1 MADSPAYASA
11 CQSLKAELT
20 SIVDRFDTFNVIDIW
35 RSASIL
41 HEEIFSVTDLTVIR
55 LRQFHDIKVVSD
67 VYKIYTE
74 ALTNLLLKVNHKAFS
89 SLTSGFPN
97 HTLPS

>member
-1 MADSPAYASA
+1 MADSPAYASS
-11 CQSLKAELT
+11 CQSLKAELAA
-20 SIVDRFDTFNVIDIW
+20 IVDRFDTFNVIDIW

-55 LRQFHDIKVVSD
+55 LRQFHDITIVSD
-67 VYKIYTE
+67 VYKVYTE

-89 SLTSGFPN
+89 SLTAGFP
-97 HTLPS
+97 TYTPPS

>member
-1 MADSPAYASA
+1 MADPPAYASA

-20 SIVDRFDTFNVIDIW
+20 AIVDRFDTFNVIDIW

-41 HEEIFSVTDLTVIR
+41 HEEIFSVTDITIIR
-55 LRQFHDIKVVSD
+55 LRQLNNILIVPD

-74 ALTNLLLKVNHKAFS
+74 ALTNLLVKVNHRAFS
-89 SLTSGFPN
+89 SLTSSYQNFTP
-97 HTLPS
+97 PS

>member
-1 MADSPAYASA
+1 MADSSAYASA
-11 CQSLKAELT
+11 LKSLKAELT
-20 SIVDRFDTFNVIDIW
+20 AIVDKFDTLNVFDIW

-41 HEEIFSVTDLTVIR
+41 HEEIFLLTDRTIIR
-55 LRQFHDIKVVSD
+55 LRQLNNILIVPD

-89 SLTSGFPN
+89 SLTSGFHNLTP
-97 HTLPS
+97 PS

>member
-41 HEEIFSVTDLTVIR
+41 HEEIFSVTDLTIIR
-55 LRQFHDIKVVSD
+55 LRQLNNIKIVPD
-67 VYKIYTE
+67 VYEIYAE

-89 SLTSGFPN
+89 SLTSGFHNLTP
-97 HTLPS
+97 PS

>member
-1 MADSPAYASA
+1 MADSSAYASA
-11 CQSLKAELT
+11 LQSLKVELT

-41 HEEIFSVTDLTVIR
+41 HEEIFSVTDLTIIR
-55 LRQFHDIKVVSD
+55 LRQLNNIKIVPD
-67 VYKIYTE
+67 VYEIYAE

-89 SLTSGFPN
+89 SLTSGFP
-97 HTLPS
+97 TYTPPS